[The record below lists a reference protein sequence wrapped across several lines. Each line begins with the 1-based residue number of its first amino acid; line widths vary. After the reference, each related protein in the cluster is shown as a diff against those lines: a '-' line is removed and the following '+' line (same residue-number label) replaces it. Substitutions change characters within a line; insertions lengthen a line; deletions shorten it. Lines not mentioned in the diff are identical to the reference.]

1 MVGTKKR
8 SKNSR
13 AAQAPPASSSCECV
27 KLQESF
33 YASFCCQRLLK
44 KDTTYYS
51 ILKAVMM
58 EINEHDKMVTNLFDQ
73 LENILL
79 LL

>member
-33 YASFCCQRLLK
+33 YAFCCQRLLK